1 MTKNNHDNILRTW
14 LADNSWNLIVTAVLI
29 VLAFATLKSNVQAL
43 TVKVDSVQNQVN
55 KYPSEQYFNLKFQT
69 QDEKLVELGKK
80 IDNVQAILS
89 NHLQEK

>member
-80 IDNVQAILS
+80 IDSVQATLS